1 MHSSR
6 GGESI
11 PDPNSLDTLEDIWTY
26 TRERLKSDQ
35 GAHLDEALRALGDR
49 LSNDAEPPQAAERL
63 AYHAW
68 KQSSP
73 QERQTLTH
81 LFIRAVGHATFLQED
96 EADAEG

>member
-1 MHSSR
+1 M
-6 GGESI
+6 
-11 PDPNSLDTLEDIWTY
+11 PDPNSLDTLEDIWIY
-26 TRERLKSDQ
+26 TQERLKKGQ
-35 GAHLDEALRALGDR
+35 GAHLDAALRALGDR
-49 LSNDAEPPQAAERL
+49 LSNDAEPPEEAERL